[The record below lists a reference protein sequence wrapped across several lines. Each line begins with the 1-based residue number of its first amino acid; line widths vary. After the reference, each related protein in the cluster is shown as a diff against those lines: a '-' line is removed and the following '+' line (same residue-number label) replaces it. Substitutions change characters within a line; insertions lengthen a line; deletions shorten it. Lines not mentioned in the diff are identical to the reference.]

1 MGWQHFLAI
10 ITMMAITILYVGV
23 LKEILELDYGP
34 VSTPIILFR
43 CDWVQNG
50 LDYKGNP
57 TYKQDEAHVAER

>member
-1 MGWQHFLAI
+1 
-10 ITMMAITILYVGV
+10 MMAITILYVGV